1 MGTLLALM
9 AAVVLAGPGPQLP
22 RLEIAESPALASPY
36 SIGMGY
42 WQANGDPAPT
52 RITVHI
58 PAAYGFTPSADGAAP
73 GTTVGFNEIQL
84 NPPIGK
90 YGATG
95 LLTMEDRTAFAGE
108 GPACIGSTNADVVW
122 AAHIGSPSGVI
133 PVPIFVNGRD
143 FTVCPDATRLGGA
156 MTYFAL
162 GLGLLG
168 NADPRS
174 LITGPRQRGRYIWSA
189 KVARAGAPTIEVRSI
204 VDLPQRA
211 TFTASVSRGRV
222 RITGRVSANGS
233 GVGGVRIQADAV
245 RRRIRGFEP
254 AFVARTRADGRFTIT
269 HRIGRGAF
277 YVRVRAYRE
286 PVTTS
291 KCVGPSS
298 AAGGCVSTTRNGFGL
313 EALPAT
319 VRIHS

>member
-9 AAVVLAGPGPQLP
+9 GAVVLAGPGPQLP
-22 RLEIAESPALASPY
+22 RLEVAESPALASPY

-52 RITVHI
+52 RITVHV
-58 PAAYGFTPSADGAAP
+58 PAAYGFTPGADGAAP
-73 GTTVGFNEIQL
+73 GTTVGINQIQL
-84 NPPIGK
+84 NPPIGE
-90 YGATG
+90 YGAAG
-95 LLTMEDRTAFAGE
+95 LLTLEDRTAFAGE
-108 GPACIGSTNADVVW
+108 GLACTGNTNAVVVW

-133 PVPIFVNGRD
+133 PVPIFVNGRN
-143 FTVCPDATRLGGA
+143 FTVCPDATSLGGT

-162 GLGLLG
+162 GLGLLA

-174 LITGPRQRGRYIWSA
+174 LITGPKQRGTYIWSA
-189 KVARAGAPTIEVRSI
+189 TVARAGAPTIEVRSV

-211 TFTASVSRGRV
+211 TFTASVSHGRV
-222 RITGRVSANGS
+222 RITGRVTANGR
-233 GVGGVRIQADAV
+233 GAGGVRIQADAV
-245 RRRIRGFEP
+245 RRRTRGFEP
-254 AFVARTRADGRFTIT
+254 AFFARTRADGRFTIT
-269 HRIGRGAF
+269 HRIERGTF
-277 YVRVRAYRE
+277 YVRVRAYRD

-291 KCVGPSS
+291 KCGDPSS
-298 AAGGCVSTTRNGFGL
+298 APDGCVSTTRNGFGL